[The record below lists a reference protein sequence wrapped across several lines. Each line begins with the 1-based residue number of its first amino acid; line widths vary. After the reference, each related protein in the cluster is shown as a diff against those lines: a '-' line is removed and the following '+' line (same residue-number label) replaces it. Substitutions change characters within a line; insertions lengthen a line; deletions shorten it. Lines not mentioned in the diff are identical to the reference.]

1 MVGKKGQ
8 HKKVLEKIKREGFVR
23 VMIDGN
29 LRDIAEDIEL
39 DKNLKHDIFVV
50 VDRIVVKKGYPYRSR
65 KLHMLALTKLDNIWN

>member
-1 MVGKKGQ
+1 MVGKEGQ

-39 DKNLKHDIFVV
+39 DKN
-50 VDRIVVKKGYPYRSR
+50 PQ
-65 KLHMLALTKLDNIWN
+65 T